1 MTQTSRF
8 GPHHISAQGGAQLI
22 NFRKSTQKLGVV
34 AAVAVAALML
44 SACSSGSAIDGS
56 ASVAGAA
63 VGTPIKT
70 VTVAAADWNGPTYE
84 NIFVAA
90 KAYEKWIN
98 DQGGIA
104 GHPLEITVCDDKGDP
119 TLTAACARDAIAA
132 GAIAD
137 VGSFSYNAYVNVP
150 IYSAASMAILGACCN
165 LAAAEYTSPNTFQ
178 MGNNPVLNP
187 AGVARAVQDGC
198 EDIAVLELDIPGVT
212 DDTNIIF
219 SNIAKAYGYEKEL
232 KFIRVPLTAT
242 DYSSV
247 VAQATDGTDCI
258 SMFLGEN
265 NISGMMAPFAQSG
278 GTQTL
283 YGAQG
288 NLNAVSTKGYEDL
301 AGVKN
306 SVVTGAYMPLN
317 DAVWDDFRG
326 ALTANDAPDT
336 FDYSSLGALSAW
348 SGYSAF
354 TQIAESI
361 TGDITPE
368 SFLAA
373 ASTTVVDNGGMTP
386 VIDFSKTWDAFDGQ
400 YARSFS
406 RQVTYMKIDGTP
418 VDGGGWIDL
427 SGPMQ
432 GLAP

>member
-1 MTQTSRF
+1 MFNIIKTSKRV
-8 GPHHISAQGGAQLI
+8 
-22 NFRKSTQKLGVV
+22 GVV
-34 AAVAVAALML
+34 AAVAVGALIL
-44 SACSSGSAIDGS
+44 TACSSGAAAPA
-56 ASVAGAA
+56 ASSTALT
-63 VGTPIKT
+63 GTPIKT
-70 VTVAAADWNGPTYE
+70 VTVAAADWAGPTYE
-84 NIFVAA
+84 NIFVAS

-98 DQGGIA
+98 ENGGIA

-119 TLTAACARDAIAA
+119 ALTAACARDAIAA

-150 IYSAASMAILGACCN
+150 IYNAASTAILGNCCN
-165 LAAAEYTSPNTFQ
+165 LLPVEYTTPNTFQ

-187 AGVARAVQDGC
+187 GGVARAVMDGC
-198 EDIAVLELDIPGVT
+198 KAISVLELDIPGVT

-219 SNIAKAYGYEKEL
+219 SNIAKAYGYTKEL
-232 KFIRVPLTAT
+232 KFVRVPLSAT
-242 DYSSV
+242 DYSSQ
-247 VAQATDGTDCI
+247 VAQATDGSDCI

-288 NLNAVSTKGYEDL
+288 NLNEVSTKGYEEL
-301 AGVKN
+301 PGVKK
-306 SVVTGAYMPLN
+306 SVVTGAYMPLEN
-317 DAVWDDFRG
+317 AVWDTFRG
-326 ALTANDAPDT
+326 ALKANNAPSK
-336 FDYSSLGALSAW
+336 FSYNSLGALGAW
-348 SGYSAF
+348 SAYSAF

-361 TGDITPE
+361 TGDITPA

-373 ASTTVVDNGGMTP
+373 AGTTVIDNGGMTP
-386 VIDFSKTWDAFDGQ
+386 KIDFSMKWDAFNGQ
-400 YARSFS
+400 YARDFS

-418 VDGGGWIDL
+418 VDGGGWIDM

-432 GLAP
+432 GMKP